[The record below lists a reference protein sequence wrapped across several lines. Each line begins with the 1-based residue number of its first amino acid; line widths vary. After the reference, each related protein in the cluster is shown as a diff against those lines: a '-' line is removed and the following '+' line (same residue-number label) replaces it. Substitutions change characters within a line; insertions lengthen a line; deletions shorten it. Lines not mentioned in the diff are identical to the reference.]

1 MLTRYLYDRSQV
13 EHSLFTA
20 LLERNADKA
29 KFWTFELYHSGFA
42 HDTVALLWKLYYQ
55 LYAGFYVNFERFL
68 SRMTADWL
76 KDPRNDV
83 AIGNMVENMA
93 NKEPCIE
100 FYRIINGNLQAPSHM
115 EKWIEKIRSATDAPE
130 CYKIMERFIEKHGCF
145 KTRGTEIYSRM
156 RDVFSQIKTLDL
168 YILKCACIS
177 RMFTGVFL
185 LDPQNGFDD
194 RMNIILD
201 KSDIAKYKNKPF
213 VEGKCWKLVRRECIY
228 KLDIDPDYKQEDMYD
243 YNDDK
248 WTFHVAFSPLWLKRI
263 TKYGGKVNET
273 EGRIIF
279 DDDETEEA
287 FYNWFNVDPDEQP
300 AEVKSKWLGQ
310 KTYGKWEDIYTK
322 YACTPFNEWMSTY
335 T

>member
-29 KFWTFELYHSGFA
+29 KFWTFELYHSGFT

-55 LYAGFYVNFERFL
+55 LYAGFFVNLERFL
-68 SRMTADWL
+68 LRMTMDWL
-76 KDPRNDV
+76 KDNKNDV
-83 AIGNMVENMA
+83 AIGNMVENLA
-93 NKEPCIE
+93 SKEPCIE
-100 FYRIINGNLQAPSHM
+100 FYRIIKGDLSGPPHM
-115 EKWIEKIRSATDAPE
+115 DKWIKKIQSATDAPSCFQILE
-130 CYKIMERFIEKHGCF
+130 GFIEQNGCF
-145 KTRGTEIYSRM
+145 KTRGTEVYSRM
-156 RDVFSQIKTLDL
+156 RDVFSQTKTLDL
-168 YILKCACIS
+168 YILKSACIS

-201 KSDIAKYKNKPF
+201 KNDIAKYKNKPF
-213 VEGKCWKLVRRECIY
+213 VEGKSWKLVRRECVY

-248 WTFHVAFSPLWLKRI
+248 WTFHVSFSPLWLKRI

-273 EGRIIF
+273 EGRITF
-279 DDDETEEA
+279 DDDNAEEA

-300 AEVKSKWLGQ
+300 AEVKAKWLGQ
-310 KTYGKWEDIYTK
+310 KTYVKWEDIYKK
-322 YACTPFNEWMSTY
+322 YACAPFNEWMSAY